1 MDIILIL
8 TCIINSTYTTTWDIK
23 MDWGLGQPNSQHL
36 FLRDELVFKRGFYY
50 IACIIDI
57 ILRFAWIMNFIQIR
71 RLNGAIL
78 GFILAV
84 FEGYR
89 RIQWNVFRLEN
100 EVTYL
105 YIHIELFMTKKKKKR
120 IQSTLVLFWF
130 FSFLRILCSRSINPF
145 FFILALE

>member
-1 MDIILIL
+1 YYYYYSLASKTMDIIMIL

-57 ILRFAWIMNFIQIR
+57 ILRFAWIINFIQIP

-78 GFILAV
+78 GFILAA

-100 EVTYL
+100 EHLNNCGHYRAIKEIPL
-105 YIHIELFMTKKKKKR
+105 PFA
-120 IQSTLVLFWF
+120 
-130 FSFLRILCSRSINPF
+130 LRENVKQPN
-145 FFILALE
+145 EQDE